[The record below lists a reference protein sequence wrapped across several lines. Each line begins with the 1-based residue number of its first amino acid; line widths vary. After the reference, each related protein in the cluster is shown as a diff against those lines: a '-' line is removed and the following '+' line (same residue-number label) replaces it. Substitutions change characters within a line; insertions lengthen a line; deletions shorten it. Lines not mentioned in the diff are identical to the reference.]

1 VPISRREFL
10 KVGGITIA
18 SLLTISGGL
27 ALVDESHDPVV
38 ERISIPIKGLHPA
51 LEGFTIVQL
60 SDIHLLPYTQ
70 RSLVRKAVEMVNQLQ
85 ADLVVMTGDF
95 VYRVKRAAYELAPIL
110 AGLNARHGVYS
121 VMGNHDY
128 WLDYDAFMSAFKEY
142 SLALLINQGVPITVG
157 KGVLYLAGM
166 DDAWSG
172 KPDLAKALEGTP
184 AGAPVV
190 LLQHEPDTADQTSL
204 DPRVSLQLSG
214 HTHGGQVLIPGKP
227 PFFHP
232 YLGEKYW
239 SGLYKVNDMW
249 LYTNRGLG
257 NTSVPLR
264 INCPPEIS
272 LFSLVAA

>member
-1 VPISRREFL
+1 MPISRRGFL

-18 SLLTISGGL
+18 SLLTIAGGL
-27 ALVDESHDPVV
+27 SLMDESHDPVV

-95 VYRVKRAAYELAPIL
+95 VYRVKRAAQELAPIL
-110 AGLNARHGVYS
+110 AELKARYGVYS

-128 WLDYDAFMSAFKEY
+128 WLDYDAFMAAFTENN
-142 SLALLINQGVPITVG
+142 LILLINQGVSITVG
-157 KGVLYLAGM
+157 EGVLYLAGM
-166 DDAWSG
+166 DDVWSG
-172 KPDLAKALEGTP
+172 QPDLDLTLEDAP
-184 AGAPVV
+184 DGAPVV
-190 LLQHEPDTADQTSL
+190 LLVHEPDTADQISR

-214 HTHGGQVLIPGKP
+214 HTHGGQVIVPGKP

-239 SGLYKVNDMW
+239 SGLYRINNMW

-264 INCPPEIS
+264 INCPPELS
-272 LFSLVAA
+272 QLVLIPG